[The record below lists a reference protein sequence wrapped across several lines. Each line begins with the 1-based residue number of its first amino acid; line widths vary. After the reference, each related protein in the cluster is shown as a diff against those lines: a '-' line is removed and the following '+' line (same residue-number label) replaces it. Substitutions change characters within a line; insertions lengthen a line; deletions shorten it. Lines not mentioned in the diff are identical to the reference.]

1 MQNAIPNE
9 NLPVDGAAARGR
21 ARSIPAP
28 LLHAGGLLAVALFAV
43 AIRLIPA
50 SVEWIS
56 NDAVEY
62 RDAGRRLAEGK
73 GFTLSIKAY
82 HFVRTPLEHYAGY
95 DRPPLYPMALA
106 ALRRLS
112 ADPRAP
118 AWLNMAFAALAAMLV
133 ALLGARLDSRA
144 AGYWAALL
152 AGAAPA
158 LVRSS
163 YYAWS
168 EPLALLLALGAIWIF
183 LGAERPGRLGWMP
196 LAGALCGLAFLAR
209 PALFYVPVSLAAY
222 VAVAPGWSSVRRFGG
237 FCSLCGG
244 FAFFLAPL
252 VILNVS
258 HGAAPWTT
266 AQAYIYRSLRFADG
280 MYFGWGKAWE
290 SSVFDVVKEHP
301 REIGLEIYR
310 HGRDYAK
317 ALFLGGGWLGVYSIA
332 LPFLLWRD
340 AQRGLPHGQTLLLGL
355 ALAGLAFH
363 TLTWPT
369 KDADRFLQLPFV
381 ALLILAVGQVQAF
394 AREWQKRLAGR
405 ARPARAALRW
415 LPAAAALA
423 TLLAFYLPPTVGDAR
438 EARRRAATEWPMM
451 GIFSAN
457 WKNPD
462 ALAFHAWVREHS
474 APGAYWASTNPW
486 AIARHAER
494 PAALL
499 PFDLSEPALRR
510 FIEELSVDYIAL
522 NPEHPHPVYGREADY
537 GAMLEAMEG
546 AARLDI
552 GSYRI
557 YDLTRIAPL
566 AAEAPPGEPLEEP
579 LEEPPTP
586 TDGAGA

>member
-405 ARPARAALRW
+405 GHFFGELEESRRPGVPRLGAGAFCARRVLGLDQSLGDRPPCGAPGRAAAVR
-415 LPAAAALA
+415 PERTGSAALYRRVERGLYRA
-423 TLLAFYLPPTVGDAR
+423 QSGASASGVWAGGRLWRDAGGDGGRGAVGYRLVSDIRFDANCAAGGR
-438 EARRRAATEWPMM
+438 GASRRTARRAAR
-451 GIFSAN
+451 GAAN
-457 WKNPD
+457 PNRWRRRLN
-462 ALAFHAWVREHS
+462 AR
-474 APGAYWASTNPW
+474 APG
-486 AIARHAER
+486 ER
-494 PAALL
+494 S
-499 PFDLSEPALRR
+499 FFGHDK
-510 FIEELSVDYIAL
+510 
-522 NPEHPHPVYGREADY
+522 
-537 GAMLEAMEG
+537 
-546 AARLDI
+546 
-552 GSYRI
+552 
-557 YDLTRIAPL
+557 
-566 AAEAPPGEPLEEP
+566 
-579 LEEPPTP
+579 
-586 TDGAGA
+586 